1 MNNPIFSLS
10 AIMGADVLSNKG
22 DSIGILEDVIW
33 NKDSGKVTYLIVSPQ
48 EPNEAHCPV
57 YFAIHHSF
65 FYFDGPDEL
74 LTFNPK
80 IGKDDHS
87 FFLDLPTHY
96 EDTDMQDLTGFN
108 RYLLTYSAVATH
120 RSDNGGLTD

>member
-1 MNNPIFSLS
+1 
-10 AIMGADVLSNKG
+10 MGADVYSSKG
-22 DSIGILEDVIW
+22 NSVGILEDVIW

-48 EPNEAHCPV
+48 YSEQAETPV

-74 LTFNPK
+74 LTFNSK

-87 FFLDLPTHY
+87 FFLDLPSHY
-96 EDTDMQDLTGFN
+96 EDTDMQDLTAFN
-108 RYLLTYSAVATH
+108 RYLITYSAVATH
-120 RSDNGGLTD
+120 RSDNEGLTE